1 MRAPKW
7 IIRWISVLL
16 LWPAVWATAP
26 TYDLVITNGRIVD
39 GTGNPWFVAD
49 IGIRDGRIVALG
61 RIRPEEAARVIEAR
75 GLVVA
80 PGFIDVH
87 THIEG
92 GILRRPTA
100 ENFLRMGVT
109 TVVTGN
115 CGGSWLP
122 VGETLRRLAE
132 QGLSINVATLVGHN
146 SVRRAVMG
154 EEARRPTP
162 EELERMKGLVEQA
175 MREGAVGLSTGLI
188 YIPGTY
194 AETEEIVELARV
206 VARYG
211 GIYASHIRDEGNGV
225 LEAIREALQ
234 IGERAGV
241 PVQISHFK
249 VSSKKLW
256 GESRQTVQ
264 LVRQARERGLS
275 VTVDQ
280 YVYPASSTGLETLL
294 PSWVHDGGRQKAVE
308 RLRDPKLRERIVQE
322 MLRSLREQGFKDYS
336 YAYVAQYR
344 PDPSF
349 NGKNIAEITR
359 AVRRT
364 SRVRDQAEQ
373 IIEMFLA
380 SETRVQMVYHKMHE
394 RDVQYILGQPF
405 TMIASDAGVL
415 EPGQGV
421 PHPRGYGNNA
431 RVLSRYVREQRL
443 LSLEE
448 AIRKMTSLP
457 AQVFG
462 FWDRGVIR
470 PGMAADLV
478 IFDPEQIVDRATFEN
493 PHQYAEGVRHV
504 LVNGVPVISEGQ
516 HTGARPGRILYGPGR
531 SSVAGPSG
539 GF

>member
-1 MRAPKW
+1 MRRH
-7 IIRWISVLL
+7 RWLLRLVSALVL
-16 LWPAVWATAP
+16 WSSAWATAP
-26 TYDLVITNGRIVD
+26 TYDVVIKNGRILD
-39 GTGNPWFVAD
+39 GTGNPWFLAD
-49 IGIRDGRIVALG
+49 IGIRQGRIAAIG
-61 RIRPEEAARVIEAR
+61 QISADEAARVLDAR
-75 GLVVA
+75 GLMVA

-87 THIEG
+87 THVEG

-122 VGETLRRLAE
+122 IGEALRRLQE
-132 QGLSINVATLVGHN
+132 NGLSINLATLIGHN
-146 SVRRAVMG
+146 AVRRAVMG
-154 EEARRPTP
+154 DDAREPTP
-162 EELERMKGLVEQA
+162 QELERMKQLVEQA
-175 MREGAVGLSTGLI
+175 MQEGAVGLSTGLI

-194 AETEEIVELARV
+194 AKTEEIVELARV

-225 LEAIREALQ
+225 LEAIREAIA

-256 GESRQTVQ
+256 GESRQTVR
-264 LVRQARERGLS
+264 LVHEARARGLA

-294 PSWVHDGGRQKAVE
+294 PSWVHDGGRAKAIE
-308 RLRDPKLRERIVQE
+308 RLRDPNLRRRITQE
-322 MLRSLREQGFKDYS
+322 MIRALREQGFKDYAF
-336 YAYVAQYR
+336 AYVAQYR

-359 AVRRT
+359 RVRRRA
-364 SRVRDQAEQ
+364 SVEEQAEQ

-380 SETRVQMVYHKMHE
+380 SEARVQMVYHKMDE
-394 RDVQYILGQPF
+394 RDVQYILRQPF

-415 EPGQGV
+415 EPGQGM

-431 RVLSRYVREQRL
+431 RVLGRYVREKGL
-443 LSLEE
+443 LSWEE

-462 FWDRGVIR
+462 LWDRGVIR
-470 PGMAADLV
+470 PGLAADLV
-478 IFDPEQIVDRATFEN
+478 VFDPERIADRATFEN
-493 PHQYAEGVRHV
+493 PHHYADGVRHV
-504 LVNGVPVISEGQ
+504 LVNGVLVIQDGE
-516 HTGARPGRILYGPGR
+516 HTGARPGRILYGPGKR
-531 SSVAGPSG
+531 
-539 GF
+539 

>member
-1 MRAPKW
+1 MR
-7 IIRWISVLL
+7 RRSWISAILIAIL
-16 LWPAVWATAP
+16 LWPMAWATAP
-26 TYDLVITNGRIVD
+26 AYDLVIQGGRIVD
-39 GTGNPWFVAD
+39 GTGNPWFIAD
-49 IGIRDGRIVALG
+49 IGIREGRIVAIG
-61 RIRPEEAARVIEAR
+61 QIRPEEAARVLDAR
-75 GLVVA
+75 GLIVA

-87 THIEG
+87 THIES

-122 VGETLRRLAE
+122 IGEALNRLRE
-132 QGLSINVATLVGHN
+132 QGPSINVATLVGHN
-146 SVRRAVMG
+146 TIRRAVMG

-162 EELERMKGLVEQA
+162 EEMERMKQLVEQA

-194 AETEEIVELARV
+194 AQTEEIIELARV
-206 VARYG
+206 AARYG
-211 GIYASHIRDEGNGV
+211 GIYVSHIRDEGNGV
-225 LEAIREALQ
+225 LGAIQEALA
-234 IGERAGV
+234 IGERAGL
-241 PVQISHFK
+241 PVHISHFK

-256 GESRQTVQ
+256 GESRRTVQ
-264 LVRQARERGLS
+264 LIDEARARGFP

-294 PSWVHDGGRQKAVE
+294 PSWVHDGGRAKAVE
-308 RLRDPKLRERIVQE
+308 RLRDTTLRERIKRE
-322 MLRSLREQGFKDYS
+322 MIRTLRDQGFKDYS
-336 YAYVAQYR
+336 YASVAQYR
-344 PDPSF
+344 PDPSL

-359 AVRRT
+359 LIRRKA
-364 SRVRDQAEQ
+364 SVEEQAEQ
-373 IIEMFLA
+373 IIEMFLT
-380 SETRVQMVYHKMHE
+380 SEARVSMVYHKMSE
-394 RDVQYILGQPF
+394 RDIEHILRQPF

-431 RVLSRYVREQRL
+431 RVLGRYVREKAL
-443 LSLEE
+443 LSWED

-470 PGMAADLV
+470 PGMAADVVL
-478 IFDPEQIVDRATFEN
+478 FDPERVRDRATFEN
-493 PHQYAEGVRHV
+493 PHQYAEGIRHV
-504 LVNGVPVISEGQ
+504 LVNGILVIHEGQ
-516 HTGARPGRILYGPGR
+516 HTGARPGRILYGPGTR
-531 SSVAGPSG
+531 
-539 GF
+539 

>member
-1 MRAPKW
+1 MRIRKW
-7 IIRWISVLL
+7 ALL
-16 LWPAVWATAP
+16 LLSAILIWPIAWATAP
-26 TYDLVITNGRIVD
+26 AYDLVITNGRIVD
-39 GTGNPWFVAD
+39 GTGNPWFIAD
-49 IGIRDGRIVALG
+49 IGIRDGRIAAIG
-61 RIRPEEAARVIEAR
+61 RIPSEEAARVLDAR
-75 GLVVA
+75 GLIVA

-87 THIEG
+87 THVEG

-122 VGETLRRLAE
+122 IGEALRRLE
-132 QGLSINVATLVGHN
+132 DQGLSINLATLVGHN
-146 SVRRAVMG
+146 TVRRAVMG
-154 EEARRPTP
+154 EEARQPTP
-162 EELERMKGLVEQA
+162 EELERMKHLVEQA
-175 MREGAVGLSTGLI
+175 MQEGAVGLSTGLI

-194 AETEEIVELARV
+194 AKTEEIIELARV
-206 VARYG
+206 VAQYG
-211 GIYASHIRDEGNGV
+211 GIYASHIRNEGNGV
-225 LEAIREALQ
+225 MDAIREAIT

-256 GESRQTVQ
+256 GESRRTVQ
-264 LVRQARERGLS
+264 LVQEARARGLP

-294 PSWVHDGGRQKAVE
+294 PSWVHDGGRAKAVE
-308 RLRDPKLRERIVQE
+308 RLRDPNLRARIKRE
-322 MLRSLREQGFKDYS
+322 MIRSIREQGFKDYS

-359 AVRRT
+359 LVRRRA
-364 SRVRDQAEQ
+364 SVEEQAEQ

-380 SETRVQMVYHKMHE
+380 SEGRVQMVYHKMHE
-394 RDVQYILGQPF
+394 RDITYILQQPF

-431 RVLSRYVREQRL
+431 RVFSRYVRESAL
-443 LSLEE
+443 LSWEE
-448 AIRKMTSLP
+448 AVRKMTSLP

-462 FWDRGVIR
+462 FWDRGMIR

-478 IFDPEQIVDRATFEN
+478 IFDPERVRDRATFEN
-493 PHQYAEGVRHV
+493 PHQYAEGIRHV
-504 LVNGVPVISEGQ
+504 LVNGVLVIQDGE
-516 HTGARPGRILYGPGR
+516 HTGARPGRILYGPGKR
-531 SSVAGPSG
+531 
-539 GF
+539 

>member
-1 MRAPKW
+1 MRRRKW
-7 IIRWISVLL
+7 TLWILSAIFLWSV
-16 LWPAVWATAP
+16 AWAAAP
-26 TYDLVITNGRIVD
+26 TYDLVIKNGRIVD
-39 GTGNPWFVAD
+39 GTGNPWFIAD
-49 IGIRDGRIVALG
+49 IGIREGRIAAIG
-61 RIRPEEAARVIEAR
+61 RIRPEEAARVLDAQ
-75 GLVVA
+75 GLIVA

-87 THIEG
+87 THVEG

-122 VGETLRRLAE
+122 IGDALGRLQE
-132 QGLSINVATLVGHN
+132 QGLSINLATLIGHN
-146 SVRRAVMG
+146 AVRRAVMG
-154 EEARRPTP
+154 EDAREPTP
-162 EELERMKGLVEQA
+162 EELERMKQLVDRA

-194 AETEEIVELARV
+194 AKTDEIVELARV

-211 GIYASHIRDEGNGV
+211 GIYASHIRNEGNGV
-225 LEAIREALQ
+225 LEAVREAIA
-234 IGERAGV
+234 IGERAGI

-256 GESRQTVQ
+256 GESRRTVQ
-264 LVRQARERGLS
+264 LVYEARARGLP

-294 PSWVHDGGRQKAVE
+294 PSWVHDGGRAKAVE
-308 RLRDPKLRERIVQE
+308 RLRDPKLRERIKRE
-322 MLRSLREQGFKDYS
+322 MIRTIRDQGFKDYA

-359 AVRRT
+359 LVRRKA
-364 SRVRDQAEQ
+364 SVEEQAEQ

-380 SETRVQMVYHKMHE
+380 SESRVQMVYHKMNE
-394 RDVQYILGQPF
+394 RDVEHILRQPF

-431 RVLSRYVREQRL
+431 RVLGRYVREKAL
-443 LSLEE
+443 LSWEE

-470 PGMAADLV
+470 PGLAADVVL
-478 IFDPEQIVDRATFEN
+478 FDPERIADRATFEN
-493 PHQYAEGVRHV
+493 PHQYAEGIRHV
-504 LVNGVPVISEGQ
+504 LVNGVLVIQDGQ
-516 HTGARPGRILYGPGR
+516 HTGARPGRILYGPGKR
-531 SSVAGPSG
+531 
-539 GF
+539 